1 VSASAKTHPP
11 AARGATTGAP
21 TVAIVRIVAPT
32 VVPTVVP
39 NVVPNVARNV
49 KEAAAATGAI
59 HTQGATARE
68 TAATVVSVANAMAM
82 TVARG
87 DATEANAAIDL
98 AAEMTAAEGVDE
110 REEEEAGV
118 EAEEETSARSRLR
131 PSQSSASLPQISSPL
146 RTSRTA
152 RAA

>member
-1 VSASAKTHPP
+1 MSASAKTHTP

-32 VVPTVVP
+32 A
-39 NVVPNVARNV
+39 VPNVARIV
-49 KEAAAATGAI
+49 KQAAAATGAI
-59 HTQGATARE
+59 HTRGATARE
-68 TAATVVSVANAMAM
+68 TAATVVSAANAMAM

-87 DATEANAAIDL
+87 DATEANAATDL
-98 AAEMTAAEGVDE
+98 VAEMTVAEGVDE
-110 REEEEAGV
+110 REEAEAGV

-131 PSQSSASLPQISSPL
+131 PSQSSASLRRISSPL
-146 RTSRTA
+146 PTFRTA